1 MDAATRDDDARRA
14 GATTTAIDGDDD
26 DDGTRATTTTTTTT
40 TTTATAVKTPT
51 GRDDGDDGFCPA
63 WTRRGR
69 GTIASAAWRR
79 PALAACSLEDFTF
92 DLMRFHQERGRD
104 WEQCWANLDRVV
116 GRTGAPLDCLH
127 LYRQVCSLGGFASRT
142 SAKERI
148 KAAEIFR
155 NMFNHY
161 ENHTMTDCGNRML
174 TAYEN
179 YFLEY
184 EAAHEEDLTRGT
196 CGNCG
201 GGIQTSIGTVADLLH
216 ECVGC
221 ERMFH
226 GRCQPPE
233 VFPPI
238 HGEGKNAGCSTRI
251 VCFEC
256 RAGGAYAASTKLLR
270 DEREDADSYQTR
282 LYECVARRGRRY
294 KSSYV
299 RPTRAID
306 EGTRA
311 IDEGT
316 RAIDED
322 AKPPSPTGN
331 DPDDGSKMDD

>member
-1 MDAATRDDDARRA
+1 MASATTMDAATRDDDARRA

-26 DDGTRATTTTTTTT
+26 DDGTRATTTTTTT

-299 RPTRAID
+299 RPTRAMD
-306 EGTRA
+306 EG
-311 IDEGT
+311 
-316 RAIDED
+316 

>member
-40 TTTATAVKTPT
+40 TAATATAVKTPT

-201 GGIQTSIGTVADLLH
+201 GGIRTSERWRICCTSASGAK
-216 ECVGC
+216 ECFTDGANRPRC
-221 ERMFH
+221 FLRST
-226 GRCQPPE
+226 GRARTRGVRRASCAL
-233 VFPPI
+233 
-238 HGEGKNAGCSTRI
+238 NAGQAARTPPRPSCCATNERTRI
-251 VCFEC
+251 RTKRDCTNASRDAVAGI
-256 RAGGAYAASTKLLR
+256 RAATCDRRERWTKAR
-270 DEREDADSYQTR
+270 SRRRRRATIQTM
-282 LYECVARRGRRY
+282 VV
-294 KSSYV
+294 KWM
-299 RPTRAID
+299 T
-306 EGTRA
+306 
-311 IDEGT
+311 
-316 RAIDED
+316 
-322 AKPPSPTGN
+322 
-331 DPDDGSKMDD
+331 DDCCD

>member
-1 MDAATRDDDARRA
+1 
-14 GATTTAIDGDDD
+14 
-26 DDGTRATTTTTTTT
+26 
-40 TTTATAVKTPT
+40 
-51 GRDDGDDGFCPA
+51 
-63 WTRRGR
+63 
-69 GTIASAAWRR
+69 
-79 PALAACSLEDFTF
+79 
-92 DLMRFHQERGRD
+92 MRFHQERGRD

-299 RPTRAID
+299 RPTRAMD
-306 EGTRA
+306 EG
-311 IDEGT
+311 
-316 RAIDED
+316 